1 MAKRLSEKVCP
12 RLWSPRTIGL
22 SMWRILLRGF
32 GRSCRLLIVSGLT
45 LAAGLHLAATST
57 QPVSAIMQTQH
68 LEVVSAEGTV
78 VFSVRATETGGR
90 LEVRDRAGATIFSA
104 GADPDDPKRFGLW
117 EQSRQEI
124 ASQRRDL
131 ERQRRDVYHLTR
143 RLQEIE
149 RQKQQPSRATG
160 NGNEFDQYRSA
171 LTRQDRELDNLE
183 REVGRLSRQLD
194 SLERRH

>member
-1 MAKRLSEKVCP
+1 M
-12 RLWSPRTIGL
+12 WS
-22 SMWRILLRGF
+22 ILLRGS
-32 GRSCRLLIVSGLT
+32 RRYCRLLLVSGLT
-45 LAAGLHLAATST
+45 LAAGLHLAATPT
-57 QPVSAIMQTQH
+57 QPVTAIMQTQH
-68 LEVVSAEGTV
+68 LEVVNAEGTV

-90 LEVRDRAGATIFSA
+90 LEVRDGAGATMFSA

-131 ERQRRDVYHLTR
+131 ERQRRDVYHLAR

-149 RQKQQPSRATG
+149 RQKRQPSRATG
-160 NGNEFDQYRSA
+160 NDNEFDQYRSA
-171 LTRQDRELDNLE
+171 LARQDRELDNLE
-183 REVGRLSRQLD
+183 REVNRLSRQLD